1 MLFDSKGYEKS
12 KSFDHNYLKK
22 IKPKKIM
29 VAGNIKHN
37 DKLDKFKK
45 MTDIIDISG
54 GLETNRYKD
63 RKKIDLFLNN
73 VNKL

>member
-1 MLFDSKGYEKS
+1 
-12 KSFDHNYLKK
+12 
-22 IKPKKIM
+22 M
-29 VAGNIKHN
+29 VAVNIKHN